1 MFLVSSGVCWRMYS
15 CKVRTGPEKPGK
27 SWNLMIRVPGIENLG
42 ISVWLPENHGNWW
55 KTSRLSVKS

>member
-1 MFLVSSGVCWRMYS
+1 MLLVSSGVCWRMYS

-42 ISVWLPENHGNWW
+42 ISVWLPENHGN
-55 KTSRLSVKS
+55 